1 MDRDLVS
8 TSPLGL
14 KPGNSLGRYH
24 LQRVLGSGGMATVYL
39 AAQVGE
45 HGFSRQVALKLV
57 HPHLAMQDNFAG
69 WFISEARLG
78 GALHHPNLVA
88 TLDFGQI
95 DGLWFMAMEFVDGF
109 TLNSLARS
117 LNDSTA
123 HAHHT
128 IWLQIVIQV
137 CRGLAYAHAAAD
149 GEGRPLRIVHRDI
162 KPSNILIDKH
172 GSVKLA
178 DFGVAR
184 AESNINPTMA
194 SGVVKGSLRYLSPE
208 QALAVRDID
217 GRSDLFSL
225 GLVMLQLFTGRPAYS
240 AETEMMA
247 LRMAMDGDVREAL
260 EHLPDV
266 RYQASLRRVLKK
278 VLARHKEQ
286 RYPSAQAF
294 EDDLQELLEEVGP
307 SPTLGPRWLSR
318 VAMGAS
324 LAPHPLE
331 RSNTTVEPLSLTRSE
346 PEEGAKPADALPTV
360 TSLGE
365 DSNATILAGEA
376 LPHAL
381 VRDQPVIDGREGE
394 APIPIQGT
402 SLWHHPS
409 PILSR
414 RATEAPVG
422 SGECRPPK
430 TPDGKP
436 PVPRSPTAIGSDQA
450 PARPTVLTTE
460 RQELLMRRPAR
471 STGAEAVGP
480 AANAVSPD
488 PKAALER
495 SEQTA
500 VEVPTRALL
509 PGPERQ
515 TPSPPPR
522 VEQRAVAT
530 GHSPMGQPT
539 KSVVAQPDLSDM
551 PEYED
556 TRISRRSWALA
567 GGGALLCGLLVIA
580 CSWLLQTPEVNGEA
594 TAHPG
599 VTLPPT
605 PNSGAVGEK
614 TNPPSTPTRVSTPET
629 TQLTDKTSP
638 PVDKLGRIEGT
649 PKPSSAR
656 LFVIAEPCTYLEVD
670 GEAHPCPII
679 ELAVTPG
686 PHRVLADFREVPHAT
701 VGISSRSVKIEA
713 GKTAYCVLRSD
724 GGGTC
729 KVKPTSADSRSR
741 LLK

>member
-1 MDRDLVS
+1 MDRDVLS
-8 TSPLGL
+8 HSPPSL
-14 KPGNSLGRYH
+14 KPGDSLGRYK
-24 LQRVLGSGGMATVYL
+24 LLRILGSGGMATVYL
-39 AAQVGE
+39 AAQTGE
-45 HGFSRQVALKLV
+45 QGFSRQVALKLV
-57 HPHLAMQDNFAG
+57 HPHLAMQESFAG

-78 GALHHPNLVA
+78 GFLHHPNLVA
-88 TLDFGQI
+88 TLDFGHI

-109 TLNSLARS
+109 TLSSLARRLDNS
-117 LNDSTA
+117 SA
-123 HAHHT
+123 HAHHA

-137 CRGLAYAHAAAD
+137 CRGLAYAHAAVD

-162 KPSNILIDKH
+162 KPSNILIDQH

-184 AESNINPTMA
+184 AESNVNPTMA

-208 QALAVRDID
+208 QALAMRDVD
-217 GRSDLFSL
+217 GRADLFSL
-225 GLVMLQLFTGRPAYS
+225 GLVLLQLFTGRPAYV

-247 LRMAMDGDVREAL
+247 LRMAMDGDVHEAW
-260 EHLPDV
+260 EHLPNV
-266 RYQASLRRVLKK
+266 PYRATLRRVLEK

-294 EDDLQELLEEVGP
+294 EDDLQGLLEEIGP

-318 VAMGAS
+318 VAMGAN
-324 LAPHPLE
+324 LTPHPLE
-331 RSNTTVEPLSLTRSE
+331 RSNTMVEPLSLTLSE
-346 PEEGAKPADALPTV
+346 PEAGAKPADALPTV

-402 SLWHHPS
+402 SLWQQHP
-409 PILSR
+409 PLLSL
-414 RATEAPVG
+414 EAEDAQVG
-422 SGECRPPK
+422 SAERPRA
-430 TPDGKP
+430 PDVKP

-480 AANAVSPD
+480 EANAVSPD
-488 PKAALER
+488 PKAALEHW
-495 SEQTA
+495 EQTA
-500 VEVPTRALL
+500 VEVPTTAVL
-509 PGPERQ
+509 PGPALPERQ

-530 GHSPMGQPT
+530 GPSPMGQPT
-539 KSVVAQPDLSDM
+539 RSVVAQPDVSDM

-556 TRISRRSWALA
+556 TRISRRGWAVA

-594 TAHPG
+594 TANVASLPSPDPRKG
-599 VTLPPT
+599 V
-605 PNSGAVGEK
+605 EE
-614 TNPPSTPTRVSTPET
+614 TNPTATPIPVSTPEP
-629 TQLTDKTSP
+629 TQLTTETSP
-638 PVDKLGRIEGT
+638 PVDKRGGIEGT

-670 GEAHPCPII
+670 GKSYTCPIL
-679 ELAVTPG
+679 ELTVTPG

-701 VGISSRSVKIEA
+701 VGINSRSVKIEA
-713 GKTAYCVLRSD
+713 GKTAYCMLRSD

-729 KVKPTSADSRSR
+729 KAKPTSGDSRSR
-741 LLK
+741 PLN